1 MFDIEKMTEDEL
13 NALLAAV
20 QAKLEEMAGGE
31 GTVNNKRE
39 GENGEEEGAE
49 NPGTDDETAEL
60 VAQLS
65 DDVDELEKLVDQIT
79 ERKSAIRGNAEKRE
93 KLLKRIAAGESGKVI
108 RNFKPEEEEK
118 KMFGVDSKEYRN
130 AYLKN
135 LQGKPL
141 TAEERAAVT
150 ATTAIPQ
157 ETMNKIWGKAKLYPL
172 LDAVDVMHVP
182 GTVILPVE
190 GTVNPA
196 AVVAMGNAAT
206 DSADTISPVSLGVY
220 KIIKTLEI
228 TADVEAMAVDAF
240 EDWLVDRLSN
250 QIFRKVTAL
259 IAAGTGTNE
268 ATGLNTITATGSYT
282 KAAMTYSDLLAIVA
296 ALPTE
301 YNPGAKFVMS
311 RANFF
316 TNVLNI
322 QTTQKQP
329 VVVADPQ
336 APAKFSILGYE
347 VILEDTLGDSII
359 FGDLKEAYVWNF
371 GKDVSIDRDES
382 VGFRTGSVVYRGMC
396 LGDGKP
402 TGVGAVHFTKAV

>member
-1 MFDIEKMTEDEL
+1 MFDLEKMTEDEL

-31 GTVNNKRE
+31 GAVNNKRE

-65 DDVDELEKLVDQIT
+65 DDVDELEKLVDKIT

-150 ATTAIPQ
+150 ATAAIPQ

-196 AVVAMGNAAT
+196 AVVAMGTAAN